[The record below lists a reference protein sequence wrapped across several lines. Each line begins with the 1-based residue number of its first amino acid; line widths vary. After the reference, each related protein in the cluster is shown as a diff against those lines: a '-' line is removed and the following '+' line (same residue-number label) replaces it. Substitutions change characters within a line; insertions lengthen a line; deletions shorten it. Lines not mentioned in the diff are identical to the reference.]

1 LSLLNEDS
9 MGLNLENRIKKYKPS
24 NESLV
29 FILNAL
35 DLGGQKLFGVN
46 WV

>member
-1 LSLLNEDS
+1 

-29 FILNAL
+29 FILNASG
-35 DLGGQKLFGVN
+35 LGGQKLFGVN